1 MSKKRIEKDKPNFK
15 DVFKIGDVFVVVVI
29 LILIALTIAFSLRQG
44 ADTAEIY
51 VDGKLA
57 YTVDLTK
64 DDVFDI
70 LDGRMTIKVENGCI
84 SVEKSDC
91 REQLCTHAQSIGKH
105 GGTIVCLPNKVVVTV
120 STKEIDAIT

>member
-84 SVEKSDC
+84 SVEKVIVASNFA
-91 REQLCTHAQSIGKH
+91 RMRRQSENTAEQ
-105 GGTIVCLPNKVVVTV
+105 
-120 STKEIDAIT
+120 